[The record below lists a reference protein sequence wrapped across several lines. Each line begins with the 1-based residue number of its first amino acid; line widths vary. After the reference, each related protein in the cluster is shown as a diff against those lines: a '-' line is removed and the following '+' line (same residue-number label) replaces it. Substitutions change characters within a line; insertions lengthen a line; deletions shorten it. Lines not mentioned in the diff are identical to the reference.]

1 MIQATRLSGEII
13 YLNYLQI
20 EYIELIPETKITMMN
35 GDYYLVKDKVESI
48 WSRPPNS
55 YTAALPSQIKR
66 NKFVQYRYRRK
77 LQWI

>member
-35 GDYYLVKDKVESI
+35 GDYYLEIGRASCRDRV
-48 WSRPPNS
+48 
-55 YTAALPSQIKR
+55 
-66 NKFVQYRYRRK
+66 F
-77 LQWI
+77 

>member
-1 MIQATRLSGEII
+1 MIKATRLNGEII

-48 WSRPPNS
+48 MEQ
-55 YTAALPSQIKR
+55 AAEFLYGCAVFSDKT
-66 NKFVQYRYRRK
+66 K
-77 LQWI
+77 